1 MDSLVSGKRINFK
14 QVQIYMK
21 ARESGC
27 TQETAAAKGGFSERT
42 GRRIDAGE
50 HQPQRGRPHDWRT
63 RKDPLAQV
71 WDSELVPLLQQQ
83 PQLQAMTLFEYL
95 QQKYPGKYGQ
105 SIMRTLQRRVQQ
117 WKATSGP
124 AQEVMFELEH
134 QPGVMGLSDFTKLK
148 QVQVTIA
155 GQPLEHLLYHYRLA
169 YSGWQ
174 YVQVIQGGESF
185 IALAEGLQNA
195 LAASGGCPQEHRSDS
210 LSAAY
215 RNLGKRTHEDLTQ
228 MYQRLCQHYNL
239 RPSRNNRGLAH
250 ENGSIESPHGYFK
263 RRLHQALLLRGSSD
277 FDSVTAY
284 QKFIYQVVEKLNTRI
299 QAKFQLELPYLH
311 PLPNY
316 RYPDYEILSVRVT
329 IRSTITV
336 RCITYTVPSQLIGFR
351 LTIHLHHDRIVGF
364 VGTQQVV
371 ELPRIHV
378 PSSNRLRRSRCVNYR
393 HVIDSLRLKPRAFLH
408 CTWQQELLPDDNYRQ
423 LWQEMLTQFDS
434 YTAARLMTEALYIA
448 AKQDKEHAVAI
459 YLAEQLRCGT
469 LSLVGLQQQFHL
481 GESVSHPTLS
491 VQQHDLSPYDSLLH
505 HVPQQQPNHSHRDS
519 RLPTQNTQTTPHEQP
534 LARVGA
540 SSFSWG
546 LDTRSILACTVRIRG
561 NATLSSTSATR
572 PQRCPPATRKSF
584 FQL

>member
-1 MDSLVSGKRINFK
+1 MDCLVSGKRINFK

-42 GRRIDAGE
+42 GRRIEVGE
-50 HQPQRGRPHDWRT
+50 HQPESGRPRDWRT

-71 WDSELVPLLQQQ
+71 WDSELVPLLQRQ

-124 AQEVMFELEH
+124 AQPVMFELEH
-134 QPGVMGLSDFTKLK
+134 QPGVLGLSDFTKLK

-174 YVQVIQGGESF
+174 YVQVIHGGESLV
-185 IALAEGLQNA
+185 ALSEGLQNA
-195 LAASGGCPQEHRSDS
+195 LAACGGCPQEHRTDS

-215 RNLGKRTHEDLTQ
+215 RNLGRRTSEDLTQ

-239 RPSRNNRGLAH
+239 RPSRNHRGLAH

-263 RRLHQALLLRGSSD
+263 RRLHQALLLRGSFD
-277 FDSVTAY
+277 FDSVAAY
-284 QKFIYQVVEKLNTRI
+284 QAFIHQVVEQLNRRI
-299 QAKFQLELPYLH
+299 QAKFQEEQSYLH

-329 IRSTITV
+329 SRSTITV
-336 RCITYTVPSQLIGFR
+336 RCIIYTVPSQLIGLR

-378 PSSNRLRRSRCVNYR
+378 LSSNPLRRSRCVNYR

-423 LWQEMLTQFDS
+423 LWQEMLSQFDS

-448 AKQDKEHAVAI
+448 AKQDKEHAVAL
-459 YLAEQLRCGT
+459 YLADQLRSGT

-505 HVPQQQPNHSHRDS
+505 HVPSQQPNHSHRDS
-519 RLPTQNTQTTPHEQP
+519 WLPTQNAQTVPHEQP

-540 SSFSWG
+540 SSSSWG
-546 LDTRSILACTVRIRG
+546 LDTRAILACTVRIRG
-561 NATLSSTSATR
+561 NTTLPSTSATR
-572 PQRCPPATRKSF
+572 TH
-584 FQL
+584 

>member
-1 MDSLVSGKRINFK
+1 
-14 QVQIYMK
+14 MK
-21 ARESGC
+21 ARESGFS
-27 TQETAAAKGGFSERT
+27 QETAAAKGGFSERT
-42 GRRIDAGE
+42 GRRIEAGE

-63 RKDPLAQV
+63 RKDPLAEV
-71 WDSELVPLLQQQ
+71 WDSELVPLLQRQ

-95 QQKYPGKYGQ
+95 QQKYPGKYRQ

-124 AQEVMFELEH
+124 AQSVMFELEH

-174 YVQVIQGGESF
+174 YVQVIHGGESLV
-185 IALAEGLQNA
+185 ALSEGLQNA
-195 LAASGGCPQEHRSDS
+195 LAACGGCPQEHRTDS

-215 RNLGKRTHEDLTQ
+215 RNLGRRTSEDLTQ

-263 RRLHQALLLRGSSD
+263 RRLHQALLLRGSFD
-277 FDSVTAY
+277 FDSVAAY
-284 QKFIYQVVEKLNTRI
+284 QAFIHQVVEQLNRRI
-299 QAKFQLELPYLH
+299 QAKFQEEQSYLH

-329 IRSTITV
+329 SRSTITV
-336 RCITYTVPSQLIGFR
+336 RCVTYTVPSQLIGLR
-351 LTIHLHHDRIVGF
+351 LSIHLHHDRIVGF

-378 PSSNRLRRSRCVNYR
+378 LSSNPLRRSRCVNYR

-448 AKQDKEHAVAI
+448 AKQDKEHAVAM
-459 YLAEQLRCGT
+459 YLADQLGSST
-469 LSLVGLQQQFHL
+469 LSLAGLQQQFHL
-481 GESVSHPTLS
+481 SESVTHPTLA

-519 RLPTQNTQTTPHEQP
+519 RLSPQNAQTAPHEQP

-540 SSFSWG
+540 SSPIAG
-546 LDTRSILACTVRIRG
+546 LDTRAVLACTVRIRS
-561 NATLSSTSATR
+561 NATLPSTSATR
-572 PQRCPPATRKSF
+572 PQRCPPTPRKRF

>member
-1 MDSLVSGKRINFK
+1 MSGKRINFK

-21 ARESGC
+21 ARESGFS
-27 TQETAAAKGGFSERT
+27 QETAAAKGGFSERT
-42 GRRIDAGE
+42 GRRIEAGE

-63 RKDPLAQV
+63 RKDPLAEV
-71 WDSELVPLLQQQ
+71 WDSELVPLLQRQ

-95 QQKYPGKYGQ
+95 QQKYPGKYRQ

-124 AQEVMFELEH
+124 AQSVMFELEH

-174 YVQVIQGGESF
+174 YVQVIHGGESLV
-185 IALAEGLQNA
+185 ALSEGLQNA
-195 LAASGGCPQEHRSDS
+195 LAACGGCPQEHRTDS

-215 RNLGKRTHEDLTQ
+215 RNLGRRTSEDLTQ

-263 RRLHQALLLRGSSD
+263 RRLHQALLLRGSFD
-277 FDSVTAY
+277 FDSVAAY
-284 QKFIYQVVEKLNTRI
+284 QAFIHQVVEQLNRRI
-299 QAKFQLELPYLH
+299 QAKFQEEQSYLH

-329 IRSTITV
+329 SRSTITV
-336 RCITYTVPSQLIGFR
+336 RCVTYTVPSQLIGLR
-351 LTIHLHHDRIVGF
+351 LSIHLHHDRIVGF

-378 PSSNRLRRSRCVNYR
+378 LSSNPLRRSRCVNYR

-448 AKQDKEHAVAI
+448 AKQDKEHAVAM
-459 YLAEQLRCGT
+459 YLADQLGSST
-469 LSLVGLQQQFHL
+469 LSLAGLQQQFHL
-481 GESVSHPTLS
+481 SESVTHPTLA

-519 RLPTQNTQTTPHEQP
+519 RLSPQNAQTAPHEQP

-540 SSFSWG
+540 SSPIAG
-546 LDTRSILACTVRIRG
+546 LDTRAVLACTVRIRS
-561 NATLSSTSATR
+561 NATLPSTSATR
-572 PQRCPPATRKSF
+572 PQRCPPTPRKRF

>member
-1 MDSLVSGKRINFK
+1 MDCLVSGKRINFK

-42 GRRIDAGE
+42 GRRIEAGE
-50 HQPQRGRPHDWRT
+50 HQPESGRPRDWRT

-71 WDSELVPLLQQQ
+71 WDSELVPLLQRQ

-134 QPGVMGLSDFTKLK
+134 QPGVLGLSDFTKLK

-174 YVQVIQGGESF
+174 YVQVIHGGESLV
-185 IALAEGLQNA
+185 ALSEGLQNA
-195 LAASGGCPQEHRSDS
+195 LAACGGCPQEHRTDS

-215 RNLGKRTHEDLTQ
+215 RNLGRRTSEDLTQ

-263 RRLHQALLLRGSSD
+263 RRLHQALLLRGSCD
-277 FDSVTAY
+277 FDSVAAY
-284 QKFIYQVVEKLNTRI
+284 QAFIHPVVEQLNRRI
-299 QAKFQLELPYLH
+299 QAKFQEEQSYLH

-329 IRSTITV
+329 SRSTITV
-336 RCITYTVPSQLIGFR
+336 RCITYTVPSQLIGLR

-378 PSSNRLRRSRCVNYR
+378 LSSNPLRRSRCVNYR

-423 LWQEMLTQFDS
+423 LWQEMLSQFDS

-448 AKQDKEHAVAI
+448 AKQDKEHAVAL
-459 YLAEQLRCGT
+459 YLADQLRSGT

-519 RLPTQNTQTTPHEQP
+519 RLPTQNAQTVPHEQP

-540 SSFSWG
+540 SSSSWG
-546 LDTRSILACTVRIRG
+546 LDTRAVLACTVRIRG
-561 NATLSSTSATR
+561 NTTLPSTSATR
-572 PQRCPPATRKSF
+572 TH
-584 FQL
+584 